1 VTASSGQ
8 PAGAGDAAAAPPGPG
23 RAPGTGRTQPSGP
36 GPGHS
41 EGWRR
46 LHPLSPLVRS
56 GRGVLAVLAV
66 AGLSTS
72 GALGQASGQRWYDVA
87 VPVVAAGA
95 AVVNWLV
102 TRWKVD
108 GATLRIETGLLR
120 RDSRQLPLA
129 RIQAVDL
136 VRPFLARMLGLAEL
150 RVRLAG
156 APEGDG
162 RLAYLT
168 EPAAAALRARLL
180 AAHYGLDPATP
191 EPAEQIMVTVP
202 AGRLIG
208 SALLPTGGLAAVA
221 IPAGVL
227 LVAYSPA
234 GPFAAAA
241 PFLWWAL
248 LSGSLVW
255 QRVSTQYGFTV
266 AASPDGVRIRR
277 GLLGT
282 VAETIPVARV
292 QAVRMI
298 EPVLWRPLRWRR
310 LEVDVAGSAGHD
322 HPEGGASVRKAL
334 LAVGPQHEARLL
346 LRVALGDAAPA
357 LTKPPR
363 RAWWKAPLS
372 YHYLAAGHDDAV
384 AVTVTGRLRRVT
396 VWVPLAKTQSV
407 RLVQG
412 PWQRRLRLATVHLD
426 AAGKHVRAEFAQR
439 SYAEARPLVDELA
452 ALSRSARRRARL
464 LPVPVQV
471 HPAAGGG
478 DGGSGG
484 GTAGDA
490 RHPGEGTGQAATAGS
505 PVNAAQSDA

>member
-1 VTASSGQ
+1 VIPGSDQ
-8 PAGAGDAAAAPPGPG
+8 PAGAGPGHAANPGSAAGVTPV
-23 RAPGTGRTQPSGP
+23 GTGRDQPVSP
-36 GPGHS
+36 GPDHS

-72 GALGQASGQRWYDVA
+72 GALGQASGQRWYEVA

-102 TRWKVD
+102 TRWKID

-150 RVRLAG
+150 KVRLAG

-168 EPAAAALRARLL
+168 EPAAVTLRARLL

-191 EPAEQIMVTVP
+191 EPTEQIMVTVP

-208 SALLPTGGLAAVA
+208 SVLLLTVGLAAVA
-221 IPAGVL
+221 VPAGVL

-234 GPFAAAA
+234 GLFAAAA
-241 PFLWWAL
+241 PLLWWVL
-248 LSGSLVW
+248 ISGSLLW
-255 QRVSTQYGFTV
+255 QRVSSQYGFTV

-310 LEVDVAGSAGHD
+310 LEVDVAGSEGHD

-334 LAVGPQHEARLL
+334 LAVGPQDEARLL
-346 LRVALGDAAPA
+346 LRLALGDAAPT

-363 RAWWKAPLS
+363 RAWWKAALS
-372 YHYLAAGHDDAV
+372 YHYLAAGHDDSV
-384 AVTVTGRLRRVT
+384 AVTVTGRIRRVT
-396 VWVPLAKTQSV
+396 MWVPLAKTQSV

-412 PWQRRLRLATVHLD
+412 PWQRKLRLATVHLD
-426 AAGKHVRAEFAQR
+426 AAGKHAHAEFAQR
-439 SYAEARPLVDELA
+439 SYSEARPLVDELA
-452 ALSRSARRRARL
+452 ALSRSARRRAGL
-464 LPVPVQV
+464 LAVPQQV
-471 HPAAGGG
+471 HQAAG
-478 DGGSGG
+478 
-484 GTAGDA
+484 
-490 RHPGEGTGQAATAGS
+490 EGQAATAVS
-505 PVNAAQSDA
+505 PVNAAQSEA